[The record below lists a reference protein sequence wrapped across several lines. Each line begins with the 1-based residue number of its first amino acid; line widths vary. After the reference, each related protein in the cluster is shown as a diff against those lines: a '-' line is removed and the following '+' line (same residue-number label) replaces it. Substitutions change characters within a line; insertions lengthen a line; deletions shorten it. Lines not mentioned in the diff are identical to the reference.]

1 MPDALYSVESEFTQ
15 EEIKM
20 KKVISTIVAIGF
32 VSSMIVNT
40 AYAGDHHGHLEVLN
54 PLWLP
59 VAILTTVAATVAA
72 IAQPPVIYE
81 QRVYSEPRQT
91 VIYEEPR
98 HYRQNRYYDRGP
110 ENYNYYERGRTYDA
124 PRYREYR

>member
-1 MPDALYSVESEFTQ
+1 
-15 EEIKM
+15 M

-32 VSSMIVNT
+32 ISSMIVNT
-40 AYAGDHHGHLEVLN
+40 AYAGDHHGHFEVLN
-54 PLWLP
+54 PLWVP
-59 VAILTTVAATVAA
+59 VAILSTVAATVSA
-72 IAQPPVIYE
+72 IVTPPVVYE

-98 HYRQNRYYDRGP
+98 QYRH
-110 ENYNYYERGRTYDA
+110 EHYYERGPANYYYGERERAYDA